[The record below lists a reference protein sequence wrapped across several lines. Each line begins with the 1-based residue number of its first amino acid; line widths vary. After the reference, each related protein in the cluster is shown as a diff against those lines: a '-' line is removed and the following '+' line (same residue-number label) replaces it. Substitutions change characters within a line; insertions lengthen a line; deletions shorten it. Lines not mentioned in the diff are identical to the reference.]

1 MTEAAWTDLDTLVR
15 DLSMWEENEKR
26 HDLALLLCKTIAY
39 IYWQKTVIEECKAEN
54 AMHEAMLRAR

>member
-1 MTEAAWTDLDTLVR
+1 MSNAPWTDLDTLVR

-39 IYWQKTVIEECKAEN
+39 VYWQKTVIEECKAEV
-54 AMHEAMLRAR
+54 ATLEAMLRAR

>member
-1 MTEAAWTDLDTLVR
+1 MSTPPWTDLNTLVR

-39 IYWQKTVIEECKAEN
+39 IYWQKNVIEECKAEI
-54 AMHEAMLRAR
+54 ATLEAMLRAQ